1 MKENLKIAYDLLRN
15 GNAAAEAVTKAI
27 EEVKSLPRMEN
38 HVFDMTG
45 ISANVY
51 EAAGIVYPFYM
62 YYETKV
68 NGKKGYFDLMEQL
81 RYFTGQIEQEYTLE
95 NVSAYLDMMICS
107 IEAISPE
114 IYELYRELV
123 DVFKAQMKKALNV
136 FADADSCDA
145 KASIGRSLEKACS
158 MDLMLA
164 EKYLEK
170 AKSFQA

>member
-1 MKENLKIAYDLLRN
+1 MKENLKIAYELLRN
-15 GNAAAEAVTKAI
+15 GNADAEAVTKAI
-27 EEVKSLPRMEN
+27 EEVKGLPRMEN
-38 HVFDMTG
+38 QVFDMTG
-45 ISANVY
+45 IAANVY

-68 NGKKGYFDLMEQL
+68 NGKRGYFDLIEQL
-81 RYFTGQIEQEYTLE
+81 RYFSGQIGQEYTLE
-95 NVSAYLDMMICS
+95 NVSAYLHMMLCS

-123 DVFKAQMKKALNV
+123 DQFKAQMKKALTA
-136 FADADSCDA
+136 FAEAESCEA
-145 KASIGRSLEKACS
+145 KASIGRSLEKACG

>member
-1 MKENLKIAYDLLRN
+1 MKEKIEIAYDLLK
-15 GNAAAEAVTKAI
+15 GGDAQAAAVAEAIAA
-27 EEVKSLPRMEN
+27 VKSLPRLEN

-45 ISANVY
+45 ISENVY

-81 RYFTGQIEQEYTLE
+81 RYFSARIEREYTLE
-95 NVSAYLDMMICS
+95 NVSAYLHMMICS

-123 DVFKAQMKKALNV
+123 DMFKVQMKKALAV
-136 FADADSCDA
+136 FEDAHSCDA
-145 KASIGRSLEKACS
+145 KKRIGVSLEKACS
-158 MDLMLA
+158 RDLMLA

-170 AKSFQA
+170 AKSFEA